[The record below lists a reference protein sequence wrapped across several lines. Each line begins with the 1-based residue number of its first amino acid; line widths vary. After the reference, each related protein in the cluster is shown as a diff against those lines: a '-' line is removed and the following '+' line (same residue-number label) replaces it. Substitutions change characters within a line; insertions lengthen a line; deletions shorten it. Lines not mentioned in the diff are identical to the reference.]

1 MKKIYHFMQKEIFRD
16 AHLKFIVNID
26 FMQIT
31 ISPNCMLIIKHC
43 LYANIAM
50 KGYTEIYIKLFL
62 CFSLRN
68 MRFVNLN
75 SKECS
80 SK

>member
-1 MKKIYHFMQKEIFRD
+1 MKKIYQLMQKEIFRD

-26 FMQIT
+26 FIYS

-43 LYANIAM
+43 LYANTAM
-50 KGYTEIYIKLFL
+50 KDYTEICIKLFL

-68 MRFVNLN
+68 MRFANLN